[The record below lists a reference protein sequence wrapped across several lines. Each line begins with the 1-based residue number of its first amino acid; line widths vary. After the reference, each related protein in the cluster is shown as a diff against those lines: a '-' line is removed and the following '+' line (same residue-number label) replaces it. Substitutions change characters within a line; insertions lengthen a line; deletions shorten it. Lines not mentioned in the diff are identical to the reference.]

1 MLHALV
7 FKVLSAEQIQK
18 VAHSVVRDGGVT
30 TPTAKLA
37 RMGSY
42 GDHGGNCCRDLARI
56 TKQRLDFLEVLR
68 PYRFDVPILNQ
79 TTPGV
84 ASKPCHVAL
93 PHELFSAVYKVAPE
107 KFHRI
112 FETSSVRKF
121 WQDEALHRRI
131 PEHVKTARTIA
142 IRVWGDDA
150 AHCKTNGF
158 EALHWTSCT
167 SFRAPGL
174 LSKMPYGILDKHF
187 NPVQV

>member
-18 VAHSVVRDGGVT
+18 VAHSVVPDGGVT

-37 RMGSY
+37 RLGSH

-93 PHELFSAVYKVAPE
+93 PHELFSAVYKVAPD
-107 KFHRI
+107 KIHRI
-112 FETSSVRKF
+112 FETSSVRF
-121 WQDEALHRRI
+121 FLFG
-131 PEHVKTARTIA
+131 KT
-142 IRVWGDDA
+142 
-150 AHCKTNGF
+150 
-158 EALHWTSCT
+158 
-167 SFRAPGL
+167 
-174 LSKMPYGILDKHF
+174 KHF
-187 NPVQV
+187 IVAFRSM

>member
-18 VAHSVVRDGGVT
+18 VAHSVVRDGGFT

-112 FETSSVRKF
+112 FETSSVRKC
-121 WQDEALHRRI
+121 WQDEALHRCI

-174 LSKMPYGILDKHF
+174 LSKMLYGIS
-187 NPVQV
+187 PVGL